1 MAGTSIA
8 TVLMAGLVHSENGI
22 PSNPMS
28 LACSGM
34 RMPCSISSCNAPIAM
49 VSDKHKMPHSGVG
62 GAVWN
67 SRSSN
72 RHAASRPPSS
82 VRSQSMHWFGGI
94 VMPCRFSVCGIAVSR
109 RGPKPLPLPFRL
121 MFCSSGCGA
130 PSTKKR
136 RQPACHRCSAAA
148 AAPRAHAVSME
159 LMLTN
164 DSRSPMTNTGLP
176 EP

>member
-1 MAGTSIA
+1 MSTIRSMIVRAMAGTSIA

-72 RHAASRPPSS
+72 HHAASRPPSS
-82 VRSQSMHWFGGI
+82 VRSQSMHWFGNRDA
-94 VMPCRFSVCGIAVSR
+94 MPIQRLQNCGQSSRTEAVAIAV
-109 RGPKPLPLPFRL
+109 PLGVLLIRVWRSQYKEAPAASLP
-121 MFCSSGCGA
+121 
-130 PSTKKR
+130 
-136 RQPACHRCSAAA
+136 
-148 AAPRAHAVSME
+148 
-159 LMLTN
+159 
-164 DSRSPMTNTGLP
+164 
-176 EP
+176 